1 MEITTEQIKA
11 LRSETG
17 VSIMQCKKALEE
29 AGGDMEKAKVILRKS
44 SAKSASK
51 KADRELGAGIVASYI
66 HAGGSVGAMVELLC
80 ETDFV
85 SKNEEFQALA
95 KEIAMQV
102 AASAPEF
109 ITEEEIDET
118 AKEKAREIFAEEAKD
133 KPEEMQEKI
142 IEGKLNSYFGEKV
155 LLKQA
160 YIKNPDVNINSLLE
174 EGIQKF
180 GEKIQIGRISRF
192 SILQ

>member
-11 LRSETG
+11 LRDETG

-29 AGGDMEKAKVILRKS
+29 AEGDAEKARIILRKA

-51 KADRELGAGIVASYI
+51 KTDRELGSGIVASYI
-66 HAGGSVGAMVELLC
+66 HAGGSVGSMVELLC

-85 SKNEEFQALA
+85 SKNEEFQKIA

-102 AASAPEF
+102 AATAPEF
-109 ITEEEIDET
+109 ISMDEIDET
-118 AKEKAREIFAEEAKD
+118 VKAKAAEIFAEEAEG
-133 KPEEMQEKI
+133 KPEEIKAKI
-142 IEGKLNSYFGEKV
+142 IEGKLDAYFGEKT
-155 LLKQA
+155 LLNQP
-160 YIKNPDVNINSLLE
+160 YIKNPDITINGLIE

-180 GEKIQIGRISRF
+180 GEKIQVGRISRF
-192 SILQ
+192 GILQ